1 MREFNFNSG
10 ELLNSV
16 YCAKDG
22 AGVLET
28 PRVVLIH
35 HYQASGNSILTRGS
49 LVVTTHEILNMAKM
63 ASRTYDPY
71 NAFAMY
77 FLPGRMP
84 SEVNIYNHSSN
95 LVRNTRIN

>member
-16 YCAKDG
+16 YSAKDG
-22 AGVLET
+22 VGVVET
-28 PRVVLIH
+28 PRGVLVH
-35 HYQASGNSILTRGS
+35 HCQTGDNSILTGS
-49 LVVTTHEILNMAKM
+49 SLIVTTHEILNMAKM
-63 ASRTYDPY
+63 AYRAYDPY
-71 NAFAMY
+71 NAFVMY